1 MAVSLAPAETEG
13 GVLMYLSLMALSLVP
28 VTLTVVTTL
37 AHAL

>member
-1 MAVSLAPAETEG
+1 
-13 GVLMYLSLMALSLVP
+13 MYLSLMALSLVP